1 MKISITN
8 STFKGNRLVYLK
20 IGSARPDVTIHGS
33 YISGD
38 DVVFMEQ
45 DPRGAKPA
53 APGKR
58 RRRHCFAANDP

>member
-1 MKISITN
+1 MKVSITN
-8 STFKGNRLVYLK
+8 STLRGSRLVYLK
-20 IGSARPDVTIHGS
+20 IGSARPDVIIHGS

-38 DVVFMEQ
+38 DVVFMER
-45 DPRGAKPA
+45 DPRVAKSA